1 MDIDRLISDRARAID
16 ASGIRKIFDA
26 ASRLADPI
34 NLSIGQPD
42 FPVPE
47 QVKAGAVRAIDADRN
62 GYTPTQGV
70 PELLERIVAWLK
82 LDLGWEAAPASAAAG
97 ADASVLVTTGTSGAL
112 SLALLAMLSPGD
124 ELVIPDP
131 YFVAYPHLARMCGA
145 TPVLCDTAPDMRL
158 TAARVEPLLTDRTK
172 AVLFNSPSN
181 PCGVVSTKEECSDLL
196 ELCRARGVLLI
207 TDEIYDEFTYA
218 DSQTDAAMG
227 DASIARCP
235 SPARLEGAS
244 EDVLLIRG
252 FGKTYACTGWRLGYA
267 AGPAAL
273 LAQMAKLQQYTFVC
287 APAPLQ
293 VAAAECF
300 DVDMGA
306 HVREYQR
313 RRDLV
318 VERLSAVTDVP
329 APGGAFYAFPRVPE
343 RLGISATEFV
353 DRCMDRNVLVI
364 PGGVFSARDERV
376 RVSYATSLSQL
387 EKGLDILVELMGG

>member
-26 ASRLADPI
+26 AGRLKNPI

-47 QVKAGAVRAIDADRN
+47 QIKAGAVRAIDADRN

-70 PELLERIVAWLK
+70 PELLERIAAWLRV
-82 LDLGWEAAPASAAAG
+82 DLGWEVVPASAGTQGG
-97 ADASVLVTTGTSGAL
+97 ASALVTTGTSGAL
-112 SLALLAMLSPGD
+112 TLALLALLSPGD

-131 YFVAYPHLARMCGA
+131 YFVAYPHLARMCAG
-145 TPVLCDTAPDMRL
+145 TPVLCDTAPDMRM

-172 AVLFNSPSN
+172 AVVLNSPSN
-181 PCGVVSTKEECSDLL
+181 PCGVVSTKDECRELL
-196 ELCRARGVLLI
+196 ELCRSRGVLLI
-207 TDEIYDEFTYA
+207 SDEIYDEFTYEDA
-218 DSQTDAAMG
+218 QTDLAMG
-227 DASIARCP
+227 DATLRRCP
-235 SPARLEGAS
+235 SPARFEGAS

-252 FGKTYACTGWRLGYA
+252 FGKTYGCTGWRLGYA

-273 LAQMAKLQQYTFVC
+273 LAQMAKMQQYTFVC

-293 VAAAECF
+293 VAVAECF

-318 VERLSAVTDVP
+318 IERLAAVSDVP
-329 APGGAFYAFPRVPE
+329 TPGGAFYAFPRIPE
-343 RLGISATEFV
+343 RLGLTGTEFV
-353 DRCMDRNVLVI
+353 ERCMARNLLVI
-364 PGGVFSARDERV
+364 PGAVFSARDDRV
-376 RVSYATSLSQL
+376 RVSYATALDKL
-387 EKGLDILVELMGG
+387 EAGLDILVELMTA